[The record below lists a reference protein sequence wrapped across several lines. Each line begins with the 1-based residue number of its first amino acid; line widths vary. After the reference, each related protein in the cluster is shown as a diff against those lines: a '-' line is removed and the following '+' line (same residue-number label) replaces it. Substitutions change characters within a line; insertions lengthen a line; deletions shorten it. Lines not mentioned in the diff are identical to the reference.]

1 MFKKRKGQIGA
12 RLTVFTIGLLIMSLG
27 VVLLIRS
34 NAGATPWDVFHVG
47 LYYQIGLTVGS
58 WSILVGVVI
67 LTAAAIIAKEI
78 PHIGAF
84 LNMLLIGVFI
94 DMYMLMPFIKEPSS
108 HFGEAAMFAL
118 GIIVYACGM
127 GVYISAGLGTGPRD
141 SLMAAVYEKTGWK
154 IRNVRGSMEVI
165 VLLIGWWLG
174 GPVSWGTILFSFMI
188 GPIFGAVMP
197 QCNRLTDVILEKVK
211 RKDELHISKEA

>member
-12 RLTVFTIGLLIMSLG
+12 RFTIFTIGLLVMSLG
-27 VVLLIRS
+27 IVLLIRS

-67 LTAAAIIAKEI
+67 LTAAAILAKEI

-108 HFGEAAMFAL
+108 VVGEVAMFVL
-118 GIIVYACGM
+118 GLLVYAYGM
-127 GVYISAGLGTGPRD
+127 GIYISAGLGTGPRD

-174 GPVSWGTILFSFMI
+174 GPVSWGTILFSFLI
-188 GPIFGAVMP
+188 GPILGGALP
-197 QCNRLTDVILEKVK
+197 QCNTMTDTILEKIK
-211 RKDELHISKEA
+211 RKDAFNISKGA